1 MKIAIYGAG
10 AIGGYFGIR
19 MSQAGHDVHFI
30 CRGEHLAYAKQ
41 HGLRLKSIAGDTT
54 IHPAQ
59 VTNNLTDIGACDC
72 IFLCVKS
79 WQLGQID
86 TNFAQLMHDE
96 TLVVPLLNSINARE
110 LLLDQFKIHGISHSP
125 SRVLVGLC
133 RIIARI
139 STPGTIEHLG
149 VNPSIEFNDA
159 NDQSAFAN
167 ELKNALFE
175 VPACRFIINPD
186 IRASLWKKLLFVTP
200 LGAIGALTRS
210 NIGVIRN
217 YEPTR
222 EILLTAIREFQQV
235 ALSQGVDIK
244 ESDIDKTMS
253 AYDGLPEEST
263 ASMQRDLMAGK
274 PSELY
279 EQVGTIVALAQ
290 SKGLQLPI
298 LQFAFDVLSLQ
309 ELRARQ
315 PLS

>member
-19 MSQAGHDVHFI
+19 MAQAGHEVHFI
-30 CRGEHLAYAKQ
+30 CRGEQLTQAKKQ
-41 HGLRLKSIAGDTT
+41 GLSLQSIAGDACLQ
-54 IHPAQ
+54 PAK
-59 VTNNLTDIGACDC
+59 VTDDLASVGACDC
-72 IFLCVKS
+72 VFICVKS

-86 TNFAQLMHDE
+86 KNFKHLLHNE
-96 TLVVPLLNSINARE
+96 TLIVPLLNSINARE
-110 LLLDQFKIHGISHSP
+110 LLIDQCKLLDIQHDPARI
-125 SRVLVGLC
+125 LVGLC

-139 STPGTIEHLG
+139 ASPAVIEHLG
-149 VNPSIEFNDA
+149 VNPSIEMNDA
-159 NDQSAFAN
+159 DSHTSYAS
-167 ELKNALFE
+167 ELQQALGD
-175 VPACRFIINPD
+175 VKGCRILINPD
-186 IRASLWKKLLFVTP
+186 IQAALWKKLLFVTP

-290 SKGLQLPI
+290 SRGLQLPI

-315 PLS
+315 TS

>member
-19 MSQAGHDVHFI
+19 MAQAGHEVHFI
-30 CRGEHLAYAKQ
+30 CRGEHLAHAKQ
-41 HGLRLKSIAGDTT
+41 HGLTLKSVAGDAEINPAMVTDDIKT
-54 IHPAQ
+54 IGP
-59 VTNNLTDIGACDC
+59 CDS
-72 IFLCVKS
+72 IFICVKS

-86 TNFAQLMHDE
+86 SMFQCLLHAN
-96 TLVVPLLNSINARE
+96 TLIIPLLNSINARE
-110 LLLDQFKIHGISHSP
+110 LLLSQLKIHSIQHDP
-125 SRVLVGLC
+125 SRILMGLC

-139 STPGTIEHLG
+139 STPGVIEHLG
-149 VNPSIEFNDA
+149 VNPSIEFNDT
-159 NDQSAFAN
+159 NDEAIHAAQLLQDLG
-167 ELKNALFE
+167 ELKH
-175 VPACRFIINPD
+175 CRLSINQD
-186 IRASLWKKLLFVTP
+186 IRAALWKKLLFVTP
-200 LGAIGALTRS
+200 LGAIGALTRA

-244 ESDIDKTMS
+244 ERDIDKTMA

-279 EQVGTIVALAQ
+279 EQVGAIVALAQ
-290 SKGLQLPI
+290 TRGLQLPI

-309 ELRARQ
+309 ELKARQ
-315 PLS
+315 PS

>member
-19 MSQAGHDVHFI
+19 MAQAGHDVHFI
-30 CRGEHLAYAKQ
+30 CRGEHLSHAKQ
-41 HGLRLKSIAGDTT
+41 SGLELRSVAGDAL

-59 VTNNLTDIGACDC
+59 VTDDLGAVGACDC
-72 IFLCVKS
+72 IFICVKS
-79 WQLGQID
+79 WQLSQID
-86 TNFAQLMHDE
+86 SSFSVLLHE
-96 TLVVPLLNSINARE
+96 KTLIVPLLNSINARD
-110 LLLDQFKIHGISHSP
+110 LLLDQCKIHGIKLAP

-139 STPGTIEHLG
+139 DSPGVIEHLG

-159 NDQSAFAN
+159 NDESAFAP
-167 ELKNALFE
+167 ELKAQIGDLQGS
-175 VPACRFIINPD
+175 RIIINRD
-186 IRASLWKKLLFVTP
+186 IYSALWKKLLFVTP

-244 ESDIDKTMS
+244 EGDIDKTMS

-279 EQVGTIVALAQ
+279 EQVGAIVALAQ
-290 SKGLQLPI
+290 GKGLQLPI

-315 PLS
+315 PD